1 MYYINTS
8 YFICDNYISPEI
20 PIKKFMDMGKKGGGG
35 PTEREN
41 YVPHKFSQDFHT
53 VINDINN
60 EIIKFIKKNQHD

>member
-1 MYYINTS
+1 
-8 YFICDNYISPEI
+8 
-20 PIKKFMDMGKKGGGG
+20 MDMGKKGGG

>member
-1 MYYINTS
+1 
-8 YFICDNYISPEI
+8 
-20 PIKKFMDMGKKGGGG
+20 MDMGKKGGGE